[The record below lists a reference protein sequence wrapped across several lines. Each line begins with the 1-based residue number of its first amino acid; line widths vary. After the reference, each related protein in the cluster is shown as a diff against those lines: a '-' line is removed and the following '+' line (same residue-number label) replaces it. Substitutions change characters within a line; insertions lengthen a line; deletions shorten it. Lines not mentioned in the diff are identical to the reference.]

1 MEELKEQANRIIDK
15 TGLTADENGDAVDIK
30 LLGNVL
36 GTLTQ
41 ADAGLLMYTS
51 KDGYDATGSV
61 EDIQDVILKDLSNQ
75 VEMTP
80 VKRET
85 FPHFY
90 NQENGKLLDD
100 PFVKEIHECITS
112 EKLRNA
118 VSKMYAMY
126 EAQQRK

>member
-30 LLGNVL
+30 LLGYVL

-61 EDIQDVILKDLSNQ
+61 EDIQDAILKDLSNQ

-80 VKRET
+80 VNRET

-90 NQENGKLLDD
+90 NQENGNLLDD
-100 PFVKEIHECITS
+100 PFVKEIHECIAS
-112 EKLRNA
+112 KNLRAA
-118 VSKMYAMY
+118 VSKMYALY